1 MYESKSGEKRLKRFS
16 KPSKKPNVKSKSA
29 TQKEP
34 KNYHI
39 LGVDVLL
46 DKHCEPHLLEINA
59 NPSINILFDNRE
71 RFEKSEQRKVKI
83 LAFTHFEDANLIFRK
98 GKT

>member
-1 MYESKSGEKRLKRFS
+1 MKDQLGSL
-16 KPSKKPNVKSKSA
+16 
-29 TQKEP
+29 EP

-46 DKHCEPHLLEINA
+46 DKDCEPHLLEINA

-71 RFEKSEQRKVKI
+71 RFEKAKTRKVRIFISKI
-83 LAFTHFEDANLIFRK
+83 DKFRQAK
-98 GKT
+98 I